1 LKILNLFIR
10 FINWYGT
17 SLSEIYRIKLGL
29 EGKPDFL
36 SGSML
41 LNEGSSQ
48 LAATENELIVD
59 Q

>member
-1 LKILNLFIR
+1 VNLFIR

-17 SLSEIYRIKLGL
+17 SLSEIDRIKLGL

-41 LNEGSSQ
+41 IKEGSSK
-48 LAATENELIVD
+48 LAAAENELIVD
-59 Q
+59 